1 VTPLMGPL
9 EGVVIVLA
17 TLSSV
22 ALAGVALARRP
33 RGRLQWSFALG
44 MAGFAL
50 ESLTAGAA
58 LAAPGDRVL
67 WLHAVQVAG
76 LALLLPWGAFV
87 ATLAYPRETAW
98 PPGRRLLAAAGAATV
113 LGAAAMVALGRALE
127 VSAVPLASARLEPAG
142 RIAAVVQLMATVAV
156 LAGLEACLRTSRR
169 ETRWRIKHLL
179 LGLGGIFLVR
189 FYLLTH
195 FLLFHVLLDVYLT
208 IQAATLFLGDLM
220 VGASLLRDRLLGVDL
235 TVSRRILY
243 RSVVLSV
250 LGVYLFVVGAL
261 GWLLNRLGIP
271 EQLFWGSVVIFVS
284 ALGLAAIL
292 LSENVRWRI
301 KRFISLNFYRSK
313 YDYREQWMA
322 FTRRLGG
329 SAVVTPEE
337 LAPELLGAVA
347 DAVGASRG
355 LLYLLDEHDG
365 RFELAA
371 AVEVTRA
378 PRALA
383 AGSPLV
389 DRLAGETA
397 PLLVDGAAGLPAL
410 EPELAE
416 LAAEGGVA
424 VPLRWRG
431 ALTGV
436 IVLGPERT
444 RASYTAEDVEF
455 LATVGQQAAGA
466 IGTAQLWETLARSRE
481 FEAFHRLTSFV
492 IHDLKNSVAALSML
506 SVNALDNF
514 DDPEFQRDALKT
526 LSRTVGRMKALLA
539 RLSST
544 PETAPVEREPVDLGA
559 LVLEAT
565 LPVARNPH
573 VRLARDLV
581 PLPPILGN
589 PDALLRV
596 VQNLVANALEAIS
609 GEGGLTVRTRAEG
622 GFAVLSVSDTG
633 CGIDEEFLRKSL
645 FAPFRT
651 TKKGGWGIGLYQAK
665 GIVEAHG
672 GAVEVS
678 SAVGEGTTF
687 RVRLPL
693 ASSVEG
699 SAA

>member
-1 VTPLMGPL
+1 MGPL

-169 ETRWRIKHLL
+169 ETRWRIKYLL

-250 LGVYLFVVGAL
+250 LGLYLFVVGAL

-410 EPELAE
+410 EPELAA

-609 GEGGLTVRTRAEG
+609 GEGRLTVRTRAEG

>member
-1 VTPLMGPL
+1 
-9 EGVVIVLA
+9 
-17 TLSSV
+17 
-22 ALAGVALARRP
+22 
-33 RGRLQWSFALG
+33 
-44 MAGFAL
+44 
-50 ESLTAGAA
+50 
-58 LAAPGDRVL
+58 
-67 WLHAVQVAG
+67 
-76 LALLLPWGAFV
+76 
-87 ATLAYPRETAW
+87 
-98 PPGRRLLAAAGAATV
+98 
-113 LGAAAMVALGRALE
+113 MVALGRAVE

-142 RIAAVVQLMATVAV
+142 RIAAVVQLMAAVAI

-169 ETRWRIKHLL
+169 ETRWRIKYLL
-179 LGLGGIFLVR
+179 LGLGGVFLVR

-208 IQAATLFLGDLM
+208 IQAATLFLGNLM

-416 LAAEGGVA
+416 LAELAAEGGVA

-466 IGTAQLWETLARSRE
+466 IGTARLWETLARSRE

-492 IHDLKNSVAALSML
+492 IHDLKNSIAALSML
-506 SVNALDNF
+506 SVNALANF

-573 VRLARDLV
+573 VRLERDLV
-581 PLPPILGN
+581 PLPPVPGN

-609 GEGGLTVRTRAEG
+609 GEGRLTVRTREEG

-672 GAVEVS
+672 GAIEVS

>member
-1 VTPLMGPL
+1 MGPL
-9 EGVVIVLA
+9 EGGVIVLA

-22 ALAGVALARRP
+22 ALAGVTLARRP

-58 LAAPGDRVL
+58 VAAPGDRVL
-67 WLHAVQVAG
+67 WLRAVQVAG

-113 LGAAAMVALGRALE
+113 LGAAAMVALGRAVE

-142 RIAAVVQLMATVAV
+142 RIAAAVQLMTAVAI

-169 ETRWRIKHLL
+169 ETRWRIKYLL
-179 LGLGGIFLVR
+179 LGLGGVFLVR

-208 IQAATLFLGDLM
+208 IQAATLFLGNLM
-220 VGASLLRDRLLGVDL
+220 VGASLLRNRLLGVDL

-347 DAVGASRG
+347 DTVGASRG

-466 IGTAQLWETLARSRE
+466 IGTARLWETLARSRE

-492 IHDLKNSVAALSML
+492 IHDLKNSIAALSML
-506 SVNALDNF
+506 SVNALANF

-573 VRLARDLV
+573 VRLERNLV
-581 PLPPILGN
+581 PLPPVLGN

-609 GEGGLTVRTRAEG
+609 GEGRLTMRTREEG

-672 GAVEVS
+672 GAIEVS